1 MRISDWISDV
11 CSSDLLAARRVPA
24 AGAADDGHLAQ
35 PQAAGAVRLA
45 QDRLHVVRGDA
56 RGVEADLGQR
66 LGLEAVLRVPGV
78 ERAGFLAALLDL
90 GAIESL
96 RPGAAGADVEHRARR
111 RRSEEHTSEL
121 PSLMRISYA
130 VFCLKTT

>member
-1 MRISDWISDV
+1 MRISDWSSDV
-11 CSSDLLAARRVPA
+11 CSSDLVEVAPAGLILEQRGQRRGVRLELAARRVPA

-96 RPGAAGADVEHRARR
+96 RPGAAGADVEHRARPR
-111 RRSEEHTSEL
+111 G
-121 PSLMRISYA
+121 
-130 VFCLKTT
+130 